1 MLRGRVHRLKAWFD
15 IEIPAADGRYLSVD
29 VVLDTG
35 FSGELTLPASVVRQL
50 DLTSMGN
57 RYAHLATGEEVE
69 LPAWRGVILW
79 DGRPISVEIIE
90 AEGEP
95 LLGMGLLIGSRVTIE
110 VREGGAVTVDALP

>member
-35 FSGELTLPASVVRQL
+35 FSGWLTLPASVVRQL
-50 DLTSMGN
+50 DLTSTGN

-69 LPAWRGVILW
+69 LPAWRGLILW
-79 DGRPISVEIIE
+79 DGQLRSIEIIE

-95 LLGMGLLIGSRVTIE
+95 LLGMALLRGNLVTIE
-110 VREGGAVTVDALP
+110 VREGGAVTVEPLP